1 MVLRRV
7 LPSALLNDNRV
18 VLEGEASERL
28 PQDRVY
34 VSPTTRRAY
43 DGTKGDTISHL
54 PPDAVEVD
62 KTTWWF
68 RFWKRGENMPSP
80 HPTTQPAEPMPETGP
95 IEGDRRRWY
104 EQPEGVRRLKAELLE
119 MKRYFPDFELCQND
133 SGNLLWSGRLGGIG
147 ETTIHYQSDN
157 PNEWLHLA
165 VENLTEEQN
174 SDINQKVATY
184 QKSNITATGAL
195 IVALRC
201 ILAERVKE
209 NAVVRDTSRDREAE
223 TGNKTD
229 EPARA

>member
-1 MVLRRV
+1 MVSRRV
-7 LPSALLNDNRV
+7 LPSALLNDNRI

-43 DGTKGDTISHL
+43 DGAKGDTISNL

-68 RFWKRGENMPSP
+68 RFWKRGEKK
-80 HPTTQPAEPMPETGP
+80 PTPPPTAQPIEPMPETRSLESHQGK
-95 IEGDRRRWY
+95 WY

-119 MKRYFPDFELCQND
+119 MRRYFPDFELCQND
-133 SGNLLWSGRLGGIG
+133 LGDLLWLGNIAGIG
-147 ETTIHYQSDN
+147 EITIQYQSDSLG
-157 PNEWLHLA
+157 ERFLLTA
-165 VENLTEEQN
+165 QNLTEEQN
-174 SDINQKVATY
+174 AEINQKVAPY
-184 QKSNITATGAL
+184 QRSNITPTGAL
-195 IVALRC
+195 IVAIRC

-209 NAVVRDTSRDREAE
+209 DAVVPDTPRNREAE
-223 TGNKTD
+223 ARNKTD